1 MYSAGISYLLELYD
15 CPPEILDDQVHIEAA
30 IREAVDHANAT
41 LLELVT
47 RRFAPQGVTALALL
61 AESHISIHTWPELGY
76 AAADIFTCGNKAMP
90 QRAAEYLAHALG
102 SRRHKVRQVRRGTHV
117 GEESL
122 EAEVKPVAATTV

>member
-1 MYSAGISYLLELYD
+1 VYSAGISYLLELYD

-76 AAADIFTCGNKAMP
+76 ALPIFS
-90 QRAAEYLAHALG
+90 RAAT
-102 SRRHKVRQVRRGTHV
+102 RQCPNGPPNTLRMRSARGGTR
-117 GEESL
+117 SDR
-122 EAEVKPVAATTV
+122 